1 MLRRAAAAADAGA
14 ADIALGVG
22 LAPDPGAAIAAC
34 ALLAGVS
41 GAWSP

>member
-1 MLRRAAAAADAGA
+1 MLSAM
-14 ADIALGVG
+14 L
-22 LAPDPGAAIAAC
+22 DPEPVLAAC

>member
-1 MLRRAAAAADAGA
+1 VLRRLAATAGA
-14 ADIALGVG
+14 GVAGIALGVG
-22 LAPDPGAAIAAC
+22 LAPDPGLAIAAC